1 MKHIAPALTPHR
13 KTRLVAWAR
22 LLLVWLGVRL
32 FRDSGGRIS
41 ERHFLSRGLYLNLD
55 AVARTINKIIILHA
69 SAKLGMGTGH
79 PPKLRNY
86 ASTGFS
92 RRTRVRSITRAGR
105 GSWLRKRLQH
115 RDLLTRF
122 LLIVNALNN
131 VDALADRA
139 ARRLAHGLTRLFA
152 IRLVRPPHESVST
165 LALPDVACADSS

>member
-1 MKHIAPALTPHR
+1 MKHIAPTLTPHR
-13 KTRLVAWAR
+13 KTRLIAWAR

-32 FRDSGGRIS
+32 FRDSAGRIS
-41 ERHFLSRGLYLNLD
+41 ERHLLARGLYLNLD
-55 AVARTINKIIILHA
+55 AVARTINNIILLHA
-69 SAKLGMGTGH
+69 CAKLGMGTGH

-86 ASTGFS
+86 ASSGFS
-92 RRTRVRSITRAGR
+92 RRTRVRSVTRAGR

-139 ARRLAHGLTRLFA
+139 ARRLALGLTRLFG
-152 IRLVRPPHESVST
+152 IRLVQPPHDVARS
-165 LALPDVACADSS
+165 LALVEVVCADSS

>member
-1 MKHIAPALTPHR
+1 MKHIAPTITAHR
-13 KTRLVAWAR
+13 KTRLIAWAR

-32 FRDSGGRIS
+32 FRDNSGRIS
-41 ERHFLSRGLYLNLD
+41 ERHLLARGLYLNLD
-55 AVARTINKIIILHA
+55 AVARTINNIILLHA
-69 SAKLGMGTGH
+69 CAKLGMGTGH

-115 RDLLTRF
+115 RDLLTHF

-139 ARRLAHGLTRLFA
+139 AKRLSRGLTRLFA
-152 IRLVRPPHESVST
+152 IRLVRPPHDAART
-165 LALPDVACADSS
+165 LALPDVICADSS

>member
-1 MKHIAPALTPHR
+1 MKQIAPTITEHR

-22 LLLVWLGVRL
+22 LLLFWVGALM
-32 FRDSGGRIS
+32 FRDSLDRIS
-41 ERHFLSRGLYLNLD
+41 ERHLLARGLYANLD
-55 AVARTINKIIILHA
+55 AVARTINNIIVLHA
-69 SAKLGMGTGH
+69 SAKLGRGTGH

-92 RRTRVRSITRAGR
+92 RRTRARSVIRAGR
-105 GSWLRKRLQH
+105 GSYLRKRLQH

-152 IRLVRPPHESVST
+152 IRAVRPPHDAART
-165 LALPDVACADSS
+165 LALPEIVCADSS

>member
-1 MKHIAPALTPHR
+1 
-13 KTRLVAWAR
+13 
-22 LLLVWLGVRL
+22 LLVWLGVRL

-41 ERHFLSRGLYLNLD
+41 ERHLLARGLYLNLD
-55 AVARTINKIIILHA
+55 AVARTINNIIVLHA
-69 SAKLGMGTGH
+69 SAKLGRGTGH

-92 RRTRVRSITRAGR
+92 RRTRVRSVARAGR
-105 GSWLRKRLQH
+105 GSYLRKRLQH

-131 VDALADRA
+131 VDALAARA

-152 IRLVRPPHESVST
+152 IRLVRPPHDAART
-165 LALPDVACADSS
+165 LATPPAFAADSS

>member
-1 MKHIAPALTPHR
+1 MKHIAPALTQHR
-13 KTRLVAWAR
+13 KTRLIAWAR

-41 ERHFLSRGLYLNLD
+41 ERHLLSRGLYLDLD
-55 AVARTINKIIILHA
+55 AVARTINNIILLHA
-69 SAKLGMGTGH
+69 CAKLGMGTGH

-105 GSWLRKRLQH
+105 GSWLRKRLRH

-131 VDALADRA
+131 ADTLADRA

-152 IRLVRPPHESVST
+152 IRAVRPPHDAVCE
-165 LALPDVACADSS
+165 LAAPAAFAADSS

>member
-1 MKHIAPALTPHR
+1 
-13 KTRLVAWAR
+13 
-22 LLLVWLGVRL
+22 VRL
-32 FRDSGGRIS
+32 FRDSSGRIS
-41 ERHFLSRGLYLNLD
+41 ERHLLARGLYLNLD
-55 AVARTINKIIILHA
+55 AVARTINNIIVLHA
-69 SAKLGMGTGH
+69 CAKLGMGTGH

-139 ARRLAHGLTRLFA
+139 ARRLARGLTRLFG
-152 IRLVRPPHESVST
+152 IRLVRPPHDAVCE
-165 LALPDVACADSS
+165 LAAPPTFAADNS

>member
-1 MKHIAPALTPHR
+1 MKHIAPTLTAHR

-41 ERHFLSRGLYLNLD
+41 ERHLLARGLYLNLD
-55 AVARTINKIIILHA
+55 AVARTINNIIILHA
-69 SAKLGMGTGH
+69 SAKLGRGTGH

-86 ASTGFS
+86 ASSGFS

-105 GSWLRKRLQH
+105 GSWLRKRLRH
-115 RDLLTRF
+115 HDLLTRF
-122 LLIVNALNN
+122 LMIVSALNN
-131 VDALADRA
+131 IDALADRA

-152 IRLVRPPHESVST
+152 IRLVRPPHERVST
-165 LALPDVACADSS
+165 LAITPVLAADSS

>member
-1 MKHIAPALTPHR
+1 MKQIAPTISEHR
-13 KTRLVAWAR
+13 KTRLIAWAR
-22 LLLVWLGVRL
+22 LLLFWVGALM

-41 ERHFLSRGLYLNLD
+41 ERHLLARGFYANLD
-55 AVARTINKIIILHA
+55 AVARTINNIIVLHA
-69 SAKLGMGTGH
+69 SAKLGRGTGH

-105 GSWLRKRLQH
+105 GSYLRKRLQH

-131 VDALADRA
+131 VDALAGRA
-139 ARRLAHGLTRLFA
+139 ARRLARGLTRLFG
-152 IRLVRPPHESVST
+152 IRLVRPPHDAARS
-165 LALPDVACADSS
+165 LALAPIFAADSS

>member
-1 MKHIAPALTPHR
+1 MKHIAPTLTPHR
-13 KTRLVAWAR
+13 KTRLIAWAR
-22 LLLVWLGVRL
+22 LLLVWMGIAM
-32 FRDSGGRIS
+32 FRDSSGRIS
-41 ERHFLSRGLYLNLD
+41 ERHLLARGLYLNLD
-55 AVARTINKIIILHA
+55 AVARTINNIILLHA
-69 SAKLGMGTGH
+69 CAKLGHGTGH

-152 IRLVRPPHESVST
+152 IRLVRPPHDAART
-165 LALPDVACADSS
+165 LALAPIFAADSS